1 MATASLEER
10 VAAIEAELA
19 QLKQRLTVAQPPGGM
34 PWWKQIIGVFE
45 HDVEFDE
52 AMRLGREYRQSL
64 RPHDEHATEAT
75 A

>member
-19 QLKQRLTVAQPPGGM
+19 QLKQRLTVAPPGGL
-34 PWWKQIIGVFE
+34 PWWKQIVGVFE
-45 HDVEFDE
+45 GDAEFDE